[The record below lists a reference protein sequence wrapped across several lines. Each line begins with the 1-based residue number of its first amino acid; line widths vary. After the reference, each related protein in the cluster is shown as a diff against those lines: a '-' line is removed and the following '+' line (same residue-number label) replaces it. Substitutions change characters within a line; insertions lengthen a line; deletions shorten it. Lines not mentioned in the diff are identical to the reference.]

1 MGVVNHEENEWGW
14 DCLYLDSFIND
25 HFQAYVGGSRFVN
38 PIFYSLANE
47 VLSVCISVARMY
59 REVVAIVSFQKNGPH
74 TLRFFLQ
81 QYCGRTRI
89 EFIHFHVLVM
99 QSFQNLQVVTRQQV
113 EEFARRLIFP
123 FSQAAV
129 VVSEKSSL
137 YINYFKRHKTHFQS
151 IAG

>member
-1 MGVVNHEENEWGW
+1 MGVANHEENEGGGTV
-14 DCLYLDSFIND
+14 C
-25 HFQAYVGGSRFVN
+25 GSRFVN

-59 REVVAIVSFQKNGPH
+59 RKVVAIVSFQKNGPH
-74 TLRFFLQ
+74 TLRFFLH
-81 QYCGRTRI
+81 QYRGRTRI

-123 FSQAAV
+123 FSQAV
-129 VVSEKSSL
+129 VAVSEKSSL
-137 YINYFKRHKTHFQS
+137 LSINRWLT
-151 IAG
+151 